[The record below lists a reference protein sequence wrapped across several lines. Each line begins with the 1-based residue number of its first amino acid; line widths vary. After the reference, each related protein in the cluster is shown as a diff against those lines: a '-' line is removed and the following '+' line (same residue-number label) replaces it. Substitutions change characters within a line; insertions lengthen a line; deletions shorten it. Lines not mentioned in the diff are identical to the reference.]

1 VAGGRLKLNQSEISQ
16 KAKSVEE
23 NKMPR
28 GGRSKKSGDP
38 IDKYVG
44 EQIRRFR
51 VMQGSSQTA
60 LAETLGLTFQQVQ
73 KYEKGTN
80 RIAPSRLLKIADL
93 LGVDISRFF
102 PSKDIMS
109 KAGAMANDPIHV
121 LSQTRSG
128 MRLARS
134 FVRIDDEVVTGA
146 VVELV
151 EAIAGSA
158 IGGKDGPTTTTAD
171 RDEEPDGGTH
181 QTVHRRTRSTRTGA
195 RAAAARPHL

>member
-1 VAGGRLKLNQSEISQ
+1 
-16 KAKSVEE
+16 
-23 NKMPR
+23 MPR

-51 VMQGSSQTA
+51 VMQGSSQTT
-60 LAETLGLTFQQVQ
+60 LADTLGLTFQQIQ

-102 PSKDIMS
+102 PSKDITS
-109 KAGAMANDPIHV
+109 KAGALANDPIHV

-128 MRLARS
+128 QRLARS
-134 FVRIDDEVVTGA
+134 FVRIGDDQITGA
-146 VVELV
+146 VVDLV
-151 EAIAGSA
+151 EAIAG
-158 IGGKDGPTTTTAD
+158 AD
-171 RDEEPDGGTH
+171 RNDVPKTTESDDGGP
-181 QTVHRRTRSTRTGA
+181 QQAVHRRARTTRTGA
-195 RAAAARPHL
+195 RAAAARPQL